1 MRRRPLRSNGRPFA
15 VRDRLGVFSAPFFF
29 LWPTYGAATPI
40 AVVVMLWSMTTAVEV
55 SCCTSQ
61 GSGLSAG

>member
-15 VRDRLGVFSAPFFF
+15 VRNQAGGVASSFFPAHMRSRNTNC
-29 LWPTYGAATPI
+29 LI
-40 AVVVMLWSMTTAVEV
+40 VMPWSMTTAVEV